1 MRILSCSV
9 FWRMLIPSGARSDRH
24 TQRKTERKRTRDVW
38 QQAAAMESKLPA
50 PPSMRTIASRS
61 RSSSSSTTP
70 LEPSKLP
77 LTARRRSR
85 LQSTEEGDVSS
96 STSTTSSP
104 EVAIANGAMM
114 AVPPRLELH
123 ELTAHGSE
131 HARVASSD
139 ANAPGRDV
147 LADAADAFIVQCHQ
161 QQLLQATVPR
171 TGIPSL
177 GMQKTHS
184 QSRLTPGSTRLQ
196 ANGVEKQPSRIGRYE
211 VRPHCVVMVNQA
223 SMRVQLSAFV
233 YLLVVAKEVAAT
245 ASDDRHT
252 LEL

>member
-1 MRILSCSV
+1 
-9 FWRMLIPSGARSDRH
+9 
-24 TQRKTERKRTRDVW
+24 
-38 QQAAAMESKLPA
+38 MESKLPA

-61 RSSSSSTTP
+61 RSSSSAMP

-77 LTARRRSR
+77 LPARRRSR
-85 LQSTEEGDVSS
+85 LQSAEEEGDVSS
-96 STSTTSSP
+96 SASTTSSP
-104 EVAIANGAMM
+104 EVAVTNGTMM

-123 ELTAHGSE
+123 DLTVNGSE

-147 LADAADAFIVQCHQ
+147 LADAADAFLVRCYQQ
-161 QQLLQATVPR
+161 QQLLQATAPR

-184 QSRLTPGSTRLQ
+184 QSRLAPGSTRLQ
-196 ANGVEKQPSRIGRYE
+196 ANSVEKQPSRIGRYE

-223 SMRVQLSAFV
+223 SVRVQLSAFV
-233 YLLVVAKEVAAT
+233 YLLIVAKEEAA